1 MTLTFSGVVCGYG
14 DTVVIRG
21 VSGQVQPGKALT
33 VIGRNGVGKSTLLKA
48 LAGQLPLMSGS
59 VGWNGRVLNGQP
71 FHSRL
76 GLGIAY
82 APQDNVVFGE
92 LTVAENLSL
101 HLSDRSTERY
111 AELFEHF
118 PILKRRLTQR
128 AGSLSG
134 GERKLLSFARTL
146 GLRAK
151 LTMLDEPS
159 EGVQPENIERMAALV
174 NRRKADGDS
183 FIIVEQNLEL
193 VAVIAD
199 SVIVLD
205 HREVVLEGSYAELG
219 RERIEQ
225 HLAV

>member
-1 MTLTFSGVVCGYG
+1 M
-14 DTVVIRG
+14 
-21 VSGQVQPGKALT
+21 
-33 VIGRNGVGKSTLLKA
+33 
-48 LAGQLPLMSGS
+48 
-59 VGWNGRVLNGQP
+59 
-71 FHSRL
+71 
-76 GLGIAY
+76 
-82 APQDNVVFGE
+82 
-92 LTVAENLSL
+92 
-101 HLSDRSTERY
+101 
-111 AELFEHF
+111 
-118 PILKRRLTQR
+118 
-128 AGSLSG
+128 
-134 GERKLLSFARTL
+134 LSFASTL
-146 GLRAK
+146 GRRAK